1 VDLHVSFAG
10 RTNLAGQIYQ
20 QIRAA
25 VLDGR
30 LRPGETLP
38 PSRELA
44 RRLTVSRNT
53 VGLAYDRLAAE
64 GFVTT
69 RTGAGTYVSAL
80 LTPGSPAGDVDGAAR
95 PTSADWADSDRLH
108 RPGGSLRARP
118 MWTDI
123 PLPPDLSAIPAF
135 DFRVG
140 VPDVRMF
147 PYATW
152 RRHVG
157 EQLRASA
164 VGNGMAGHP
173 AGHLGLRTAIARHI
187 GVSRAVHAAPEDV
200 LVTTGIQQAIDL
212 VGRVLLEPGAC
223 VAMEEPGYIPPRL
236 LFESLGAR
244 IVGIPVDGEGLIV
257 DALPADARVVY
268 VTPSHQFPT
277 GVAMSLRRRMA
288 LLAWADRHD
297 AAVVEDDYDSEFR
310 YAGQPLEPLQ
320 SLDRSGRVV
329 YVGSFS
335 KVMLPTLRLGFL
347 VAPASLRH
355 ALQAAKFVTDW
366 HTSLPTQAALAEFI
380 DDGGLARHIRRMRN
394 EYRVRHERI
403 ATELDGPL
411 ARWLEP
417 IPSAAGLHLS
427 AYLKDG
433 ATEDLRRLV
442 ARTKAEGIELYD
454 LNQRPTLVPAGVL
467 SRQWPARPVLLLG
480 YGGIPT
486 SRLDEGLRRLRGC
499 LEAL

>member
-1 VDLHVSFAG
+1 VDLHVSFDG
-10 RTNLAGQIYQ
+10 RANLAGQIYQ

-44 RRLTVSRNT
+44 RRLAVSRNT

-69 RTGAGTYVSAL
+69 RAGAGTYVSAL
-80 LTPGSPAGDVDGAAR
+80 LFPDGPATGGSDPPAR
-95 PTSADWADSDRLH
+95 S
-108 RPGGSLRARP
+108 GGSLRPRP
-118 MWTDI
+118 IWSGI
-123 PLPPDLSAIPAF
+123 PLPPDLSAMPAF

-140 VPDVRMF
+140 LPDVRLF

-152 RRHVG
+152 RRLVG

-164 VGNGMAGHP
+164 MGSGMAGEP
-173 AGHLGLRTAIARHI
+173 AGHPGLRIAIARHI
-187 GVSRAVHAAPEDV
+187 RVSRAVHTSPQDV
-200 LVTTGIQQAIDL
+200 LVTNGIQQAIDL
-212 VGRVLLEPGAC
+212 IGRVLLEPGAC
-223 VAMEEPGYIPPRL
+223 VAVEDPGYRPPQL
-236 LFESLGAR
+236 LFESLGTR

-257 DALPADARVVY
+257 DALPADARMIY

-277 GVAMSLRRRMA
+277 GVAMSLPRRIA
-288 LLAWADRHD
+288 LLSWAERHD
-297 AAVVEDDYDSEFR
+297 AAIIEDDYDSEFR

-320 SLDRSGRVV
+320 SLDRSGRVL
-329 YVGSFS
+329 YLGSFS
-335 KVMLPTLRLGFL
+335 KTMLPTLRLGFL

-366 HTSLPTQAALAEFI
+366 HTAQPAQAALAEFI
-380 DDGGLARHIRRMRN
+380 DEGGLARHIRRMRN
-394 EYRVRHERI
+394 EYQARHERI
-403 ATELDGPL
+403 ADELTGPM

-433 ATEDLRRLV
+433 TTEDLRRLL
-442 ARTKAEGIELYD
+442 ARAHAAGVELYE
-454 LNQRPTLVPAGVL
+454 LPQGTTVVPAGYL
-467 SRQWPARPVLLLG
+467 SRRPAQPVLLIG

-486 SRLDEGLRRLRGC
+486 DRLDEGLRRLRRC
-499 LEAL
+499 LETL

>member
-1 VDLHVSFAG
+1 
-10 RTNLAGQIYQ
+10 
-20 QIRAA
+20 
-25 VLDGR
+25 
-30 LRPGETLP
+30 
-38 PSRELA
+38 
-44 RRLTVSRNT
+44 
-53 VGLAYDRLAAE
+53 
-64 GFVTT
+64 
-69 RTGAGTYVSAL
+69 
-80 LTPGSPAGDVDGAAR
+80 
-95 PTSADWADSDRLH
+95 
-108 RPGGSLRARP
+108 
-118 MWTDI
+118 
-123 PLPPDLSAIPAF
+123 
-135 DFRVG
+135 
-140 VPDVRMF
+140 
-147 PYATW
+147 
-152 RRHVG
+152 
-157 EQLRASA
+157 
-164 VGNGMAGHP
+164 
-173 AGHLGLRTAIARHI
+173 
-187 GVSRAVHAAPEDV
+187 V
-200 LVTTGIQQAIDL
+200 LVTNGIQQAIDL
-212 VGRVLLEPGAC
+212 VGRALLEPGAC

-244 IVGIPVDGEGLIV
+244 IVGVPVDGEGLVV
-257 DALPADARVVY
+257 DALPDDARVVY

-288 LLAWADRHD
+288 LLSWADRHD

-355 ALQAAKFVTDW
+355 ALHAAKFVSDW
-366 HTSLPTQAALAEFI
+366 HTAVPTQAALAEFI

-403 ATELDGPL
+403 ATELDGPM

-433 ATEDLRRLV
+433 GAEDIHRLV
-442 ARTKAEGIELYD
+442 VRARAEGIELYD
-454 LNQRPTLVPAGVL
+454 LNQRATLVPAGPL
-467 SRQWPARPVLLLG
+467 SRQWPTRPVLLIG

-486 SRLDEGLRRLRGC
+486 NRLDEGLRRLRGC
-499 LEAL
+499 LETM